1 MHDLRFESLLRIDQS
16 ILNPQEH
23 QELMKDLHR
32 SISKL
37 LTTTFAQSKDKS
49 DAGIQ
54 VVEILERFFSQ
65 GKNSQLVDYLLAEIF
80 ETYEPDV
87 KLLSEGKPDR
97 IVAGLFTLKVIQPID
112 FIFKFADLRTVKDL
126 SKILAG
132 CREWIC
138 LV

>member
-65 GKNSQLVDYLLAEIF
+65 GKNS
-80 ETYEPDV
+80 
-87 KLLSEGKPDR
+87 
-97 IVAGLFTLKVIQPID
+97 
-112 FIFKFADLRTVKDL
+112 
-126 SKILAG
+126 
-132 CREWIC
+132 
-138 LV
+138 